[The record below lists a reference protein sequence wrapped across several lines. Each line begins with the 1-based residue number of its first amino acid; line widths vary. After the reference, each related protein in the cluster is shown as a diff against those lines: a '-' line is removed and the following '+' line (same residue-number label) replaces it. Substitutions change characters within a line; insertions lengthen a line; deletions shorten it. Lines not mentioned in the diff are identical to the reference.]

1 MVQVVLDLPEELLNS
16 LKKVYPGLK
25 PEELVKKAVEDHLSR
40 LTQRQAVQDESLGSI
55 QRLLRSATD
64 TINTYSSLFTELRD
78 RLVEIREVLDGLE
91 SKVEELSSKIAAQQ
105 AVEVVKPQPPKEE
118 APTERIKE
126 RVTAIEILKRQKII
140 YEADI
145 AKKIRNRDAF
155 FDKLEREG
163 AVVLELKDQ
172 RIAIDEEFW
181 SDFVRK
187 IESLTSEKEPEIS
200 KTLSRQE
207 VELLKKLSE
216 SAIAYYDR
224 NKKKWVIKA

>member
-16 LKKVYPGLK
+16 LRKIYPGLK
-25 PEELVKKAVEDHLSR
+25 PEELIRKAIEDYLSKPA
-40 LTQRQAVQDESLGSI
+40 QRQVTQDESLGSI

-64 TINTYSSLFTELRD
+64 TINTYSSLLTELRD
-78 RLVEIREVLDGLE
+78 RLVEVREVLDELG
-91 SKVEELSSKIAAQQ
+91 SKVEELPSKIVAQQ
-105 AVEVVKPQPPKEE
+105 AVEVAKPQALKEE
-118 APTERIKE
+118 APKE

-172 RIAIDEEFW
+172 RIAVDEEFW
-181 SDFVRK
+181 SDFIKK
-187 IESLTSEKEPEIS
+187 IESLTSDKEPDIS

-224 NKKKWVIKA
+224 NRKKWVIKA